1 MFNNELRNSMKSN
14 LDEVFDEI
22 YSDFMK
28 RKGDSAQN
36 PAEISK
42 EFPIEIVSDEDIFE
56 VLHEAIQK
64 KAYGHFGYFSKY
76 GPSTVARDRR
86 LSRRKV
92 FSNFKEI
99 VCFRGEVYEFTSSG
113 GNSSNTFEVIAT
125 AREKM
130 NKKLYNILRY
140 IPVIGRIIQTKTNTK
155 FEWRE
160 RKVLQDISGNWH
172 LWDGTY
178 GIAVWEDDSK
188 RVILTKPKPPTKIYP
203 HIES

>member
-99 VCFRGEVYEFTSSG
+99 VCFRGEIYERV
-113 GNSSNTFEVIAT
+113 NNCWIE
-125 AREKM
+125 
-130 NKKLYNILRY
+130 KKLY
-140 IPVIGRIIQTKTNTK
+140 K
-155 FEWRE
+155 
-160 RKVLQDISGNWH
+160 DINDMWH

-188 RVILTKPKPPTKIYP
+188 RVILTKPKPPTKKYP
-203 HIES
+203 II